1 MGGNSFAF
9 SLHSS
14 QHLGCPPARLPPSL
28 PLSFR
33 SCSVVVCHLLDPGTR
48 QGNDFLELAIEL
60 AFACPLVPF
69 DKATC
74 IFCFPV
80 LLFEA
85 FSQLYESPIQ
95 SALR

>member
-1 MGGNSFAF
+1 MGIPLR
-9 SLHSS
+9 SLLAQQPASRMPA
-14 QHLGCPPARLPPSL
+14 CPPACLPPSL
-28 PLSFR
+28 FLTFL

-48 QGNDFLELAIEL
+48 QGNDFLELAIKL

-80 LLFEA
+80 LLF
-85 FSQLYESPIQ
+85 
-95 SALR
+95 